1 MKRWFLFL
9 LAGGL
14 FCTVGCTASVKVI
27 YPSRSYVTEKRHL
40 GDVKTIMLVSSV
52 DVEYYQAK
60 GKPYA
65 EIFASDNVL
74 PEVLVEESGGTL
86 TVGYKR
92 SVSFRGEN
100 RCKVKVYAP
109 SATVFETNASGDIS
123 IPGGLHTNRAV
134 ILHVNASGDIDLSSV
149 VCQSLKAEVN
159 ASGDIQIQSVKCDRA
174 DGMVNASGDLNIKR
188 LDCTRANLEV
198 NASGDCEVEG
208 CCRTVR
214 LMNNASGDI
223 DAENL
228 RAVDVTAENNG
239 SGDISC
245 HAFESLDAVN
255 RGSGDIS
262 YAGNP
267 KQVRKEGKHI
277 DRD

>member
-52 DVEYYQAK
+52 DVEYYQTK

-174 DGMVNASGDLNIKR
+174 DGMVNASGDLNIPQIR
-188 LDCTRANLEV
+188 N
-198 NASGDCEVEG
+198 
-208 CCRTVR
+208 
-214 LMNNASGDI
+214 
-223 DAENL
+223 
-228 RAVDVTAENNG
+228 
-239 SGDISC
+239 
-245 HAFESLDAVN
+245 
-255 RGSGDIS
+255 
-262 YAGNP
+262 
-267 KQVRKEGKHI
+267 
-277 DRD
+277 

>member
-52 DVEYYQAK
+52 DVEYYQTK

-123 IPGGLHTNRAV
+123 IPGGLHTN
-134 ILHVNASGDIDLSSV
+134 LLQLQQT
-149 VCQSLKAEVN
+149 QSLTKLQQLHQPRAETRKPVLY
-159 ASGDIQIQSVKCDRA
+159 R
-174 DGMVNASGDLNIKR
+174 KR
-188 LDCTRANLEV
+188 CGAGWNKY
-198 NASGDCEVEG
+198 
-208 CCRTVR
+208 RT
-214 LMNNASGDI
+214 LLL
-223 DAENL
+223 L
-228 RAVDVTAENNG
+228 R
-239 SGDISC
+239 
-245 HAFESLDAVN
+245 
-255 RGSGDIS
+255 
-262 YAGNP
+262 
-267 KQVRKEGKHI
+267 
-277 DRD
+277 